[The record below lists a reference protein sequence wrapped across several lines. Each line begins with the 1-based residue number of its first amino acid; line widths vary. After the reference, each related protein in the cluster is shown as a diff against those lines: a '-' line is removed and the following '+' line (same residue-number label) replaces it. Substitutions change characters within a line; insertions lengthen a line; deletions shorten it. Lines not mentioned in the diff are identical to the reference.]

1 MQTGVKWV
9 DFLRRVPLFANL
21 SHSHLVEIG
30 DQCTVRRVEKGQALF
45 HQGAEGFE
53 VFVVMSGKLRVA
65 SISDQGQMVTLAT
78 RFSGEVIG
86 EMAILEQMPRS
97 ATVVA
102 ERNSR
107 LLVLSRDAFTRLVE
121 TNPQMAL
128 GLLQHLS
135 GRVREV
141 SQALLEIRAE
151 PLRNRVLNYL
161 ASNTNEDGVAAFD
174 VPQRVVAQEIGC
186 TREALS
192 RNLALLC
199 EEGLIAKLGR
209 GEFQILNSQ

>member
-1 MQTGVKWV
+1 M
-9 DFLRRVPLFANL
+9 PLFANL
-21 SHSHLVEIG
+21 SHSHLVEIA
-30 DQCTVRRVEKGQALF
+30 DHCTVRRIEKGQTLF

-65 SISDQGQMVTLAT
+65 SISDQGHMVTLAT

-97 ATVVA
+97 ATVIA

-121 TNPQMAL
+121 TNPQIAL

-161 ASNTNEDGVAAFD
+161 ASNTNEEGVAAFD

-186 TREALS
+186 SREALS
-192 RNLALLC
+192 RNLAMLC
-199 EEGLIAKLGR
+199 EEGMIAKLGR